1 MISRRGVVG
10 AGIGMASTA
19 LAGPALAKPG
29 DLSFPPNL
37 PLLRPMLLSRPDGTA
52 TTLGDNIAEGRAT
65 VVSLWATWCG
75 PCSDEA
81 AHLAGLRT
89 RIAAEKLDI
98 VGINVDTK
106 RDEQKIAAF
115 LKRAKVNFLQ
125 LRGDP
130 SATYIGFGGQLPIS
144 LPRLYIFT
152 PAGAPTK
159 VFGRYDGRSTLK
171 AIDTAIDAAM
181 LPSG

>member
-10 AGIGMASTA
+10 AGVGIVGAA
-19 LAGPALAKPG
+19 IAGPALAKPG
-29 DLSFPPNL
+29 DLSLPPKL
-37 PLLRPMLLSRPDGTA
+37 SLLSPMALSRADGTA
-52 TTLGDNIAEGRAT
+52 TTLGENIAEGRAT

-81 AHLAGLRT
+81 AHLTGLRAKIT
-89 RIAAEKLDI
+89 AEKLDI
-98 VGINVDTK
+98 VGINIDTK

-130 SATYIGFGGQLPIS
+130 PSTYIGFGGQLPIS
-144 LPRLYIFT
+144 LPRLYVFT
-152 PAGAPTK
+152 PAGTPTK

-171 AIDTAIDAAM
+171 AIDAAIDAAV
-181 LPSG
+181 LSPG